1 MKKNVLAVLLICIV
15 FAICTMPA
23 LAQDRDPYLLILPN
37 YDDDVYDAMV
47 SKAGDNPTL
56 SFTSVNEAKRGD
68 NVSVTLEFTN
78 NPSVTGL
85 QFTPTFDETRLQFTG
100 IEFNRR
106 TSVFNGCTK
115 ATESDKVVCY
125 AMPDTGEED
134 GEIVTLNFKVLDNAP
149 AGAASVSIIVNYGDL
164 RNYDNEVITPD
175 ITPGSV
181 TVVAPS
187 VKPTSVEVNPK
198 TVNIEVGQSADLTV
212 TVLPAEAD
220 DKSVTWGSSNAS
232 VASVTDGKVTG
243 VSAGTATITVR
254 SNADPTVFDTCA
266 VTVTSPVITPVLP
279 TSITLIPRGTSLMP
293 GQTLKVGLEVKP
305 EEAEDKTVKWSSSDP
320 SVASVDQNGVVTAN
334 SAGEATITA
343 TSNADP
349 SVYGTMTMTV
359 LGPAPVLPTS
369 ITLSPA
375 VGEISVNG
383 TLQVTAAVKPDNASD
398 KTVKWSSSNTSVA
411 VVNPNGVV
419 TGISAGQATITA
431 TSNADPSVSGRMT
444 VTVLA
449 PAPVLPLSITLNP
462 PHGEIPVNGT
472 LQVIAIV
479 KPDNATD
486 KTVAWSSSDTTIAV
500 VNSHGVVTGV
510 SEGIVTITATSNA
523 DPAVSAQM
531 RVTVTGNI
539 NPPNPPRPTPFN
551 RLDDVVLPRTG
562 FSALRPQVIAE
573 KPLNISYKPVSLML
587 EIPSLSLSADIAEV
601 PFVDGEYPITWLGES
616 VGLLEGFALPGEG
629 YTVLTGHN
637 HLNNTEAGPFALLSS
652 LEEGDRIFVRDAHD
666 DLKIY
671 VVYANEKV
679 AEADSSAVE
688 NIAVKYD
695 GSLTMITCEDERIE
709 GGYANRRIVAA
720 KPN

>member
-1 MKKNVLAVLLICIV
+1 MSANAAEAVTLTLVPSASTVSQGDEVTVSLNISDNPGIMAAVLGIQFDTSRLEFIAGEDSGFTGWSVTANNAAWIGDNDTKFNGEILRLKYKVLA
-15 FAICTMPA
+15 
-23 LAQDRDPYLLILPN
+23 
-37 YDDDVYDAMV
+37 DAPE
-47 SKAGDNPTL
+47 GD
-56 SFTSVNEAKRGD
+56 A
-68 NVSVTLEFTN
+68 
-78 NPSVTGL
+78 
-85 QFTPTFDETRLQFTG
+85 
-100 IEFNRR
+100 
-106 TSVFNGCTK
+106 
-115 ATESDKVVCY
+115 
-125 AMPDTGEED
+125 
-134 GEIVTLNFKVLDNAP
+134 
-149 AGAASVSIIVNYGDL
+149 
-164 RNYDNEVITPD
+164 
-175 ITPGSV
+175 
-181 TVVAPS
+181 
-187 VKPTSVEVNPK
+187 
-198 TVNIEVGQSADLTV
+198 
-212 TVLPAEAD
+212 
-220 DKSVTWGSSNAS
+220 
-232 VASVTDGKVTG
+232 
-243 VSAGTATITVR
+243 
-254 SNADPTVFDTCA
+254 A
-266 VTVTSPVITPVLP
+266 VTVICEDGDMGDSLENPYVPTIVPASIKVAGQQGPVQPS
-279 TSITLIPRGTSLMP
+279 SIELIPSGTSLMI
-293 GQTLKVGLEVKP
+293 GDTLSVYLQVKP
-305 EEAEDKTVKWSSSDP
+305 DGADKTVKWESNNP

-334 SAGEATITA
+334 SVGNAEITA
-343 TSNADP
+343 TS
-349 SVYGTMTMTV
+349 SVNPAVSGKMTISV
-359 LGPAPVLPTS
+359 LGPAPVVKPTS
-369 ITLSPA
+369 VSLSPA
-375 VGEISVNG
+375 SGETTING
-383 TLQVTAAVKPDNASD
+383 TLQVTAEVKPDDAAD
-398 KTVKWSSSNTSVA
+398 KSVKWTSSNPSVA

-486 KTVAWSSSDTTIAV
+486 KTVAWSSSDTSIAV

-523 DPAVSAQM
+523 DPNVSAQM
-531 RVTVTGNI
+531 RVTVTGTI

-573 KPLNISYKPVSLML
+573 KPLNINYKPVSMML

-601 PFVDGEYPITWLGES
+601 PFVDGDYPITWLGES

-652 LEEGDRIFVRDAHD
+652 LEEGDRIFIRDSHD

-671 VVYANEKV
+671 VVYANEKI

-695 GSLTMITCEDERIE
+695 GSLTMITCEDERVD
-709 GGYANRRIVAA
+709 GGYANRRVVAA
-720 KPN
+720 RPY

>member
-1 MKKNVLAVLLICIV
+1 MKNHKSVLLLLCLLISVVFVMSANAAEAVTLTLVPSASTVSQGDEVTVSLNISDNPGIMAAVLGIQFDTSRLEFIAGEDSGFTGWSVTANNAAWIGDNDTNFNGEILRLKYKVLA
-15 FAICTMPA
+15 
-23 LAQDRDPYLLILPN
+23 
-37 YDDDVYDAMV
+37 DAPE
-47 SKAGDNPTL
+47 GD
-56 SFTSVNEAKRGD
+56 A
-68 NVSVTLEFTN
+68 
-78 NPSVTGL
+78 
-85 QFTPTFDETRLQFTG
+85 
-100 IEFNRR
+100 
-106 TSVFNGCTK
+106 
-115 ATESDKVVCY
+115 
-125 AMPDTGEED
+125 
-134 GEIVTLNFKVLDNAP
+134 
-149 AGAASVSIIVNYGDL
+149 
-164 RNYDNEVITPD
+164 
-175 ITPGSV
+175 
-181 TVVAPS
+181 
-187 VKPTSVEVNPK
+187 
-198 TVNIEVGQSADLTV
+198 
-212 TVLPAEAD
+212 
-220 DKSVTWGSSNAS
+220 
-232 VASVTDGKVTG
+232 
-243 VSAGTATITVR
+243 
-254 SNADPTVFDTCA
+254 A
-266 VTVTSPVITPVLP
+266 VTVICEDGDMGDSLENPYVPTIVPASIKVAGQQGPVQPS
-279 TSITLIPRGTSLMP
+279 SIELIPSGTSLMI
-293 GQTLKVGLEVKP
+293 GDTLSVYLQVKP
-305 EEAEDKTVKWSSSDP
+305 DGADKTVKWESNNP

-334 SAGEATITA
+334 SVGNAEITA
-343 TSNADP
+343 TS
-349 SVYGTMTMTV
+349 SVNPAVSGKMTISV
-359 LGPAPVLPTS
+359 LGPAPVVKPTS
-369 ITLSPA
+369 VTLSPA
-375 VGEISVNG
+375 SGETTING
-383 TLQVTAAVKPDNASD
+383 TLQVTAEVKPDDAAD
-398 KTVKWSSSNTSVA
+398 KSVKWTSSNPSVA

-486 KTVAWSSSDTTIAV
+486 KTVSWSSSDTSIAV
-500 VNSHGVVTGV
+500 VNSHGLVTGV
-510 SEGIVTITATSNA
+510 AEGIVTITATCNA
-523 DPAVSAQM
+523 DPSVSAQM

-573 KPLNISYKPVSLML
+573 KPLNINYKPVSMML

-601 PFVDGEYPITWLGES
+601 PFVDGDYPITWLGES

-652 LEEGDRIFVRDAHD
+652 LEEGDRIFIRDSHD

-671 VVYANEKV
+671 VVYANEKI

-695 GSLTMITCEDERIE
+695 GSLTMITCEDERVD

-720 KPN
+720 RPY